1 MKYPVKIEIAER
13 IESFPSMPGS
23 AAKVLSLINEPE
35 VSASEIE
42 ELVKL
47 DPGLTANILKVT
59 NSAYF
64 GLPTEVGSLKR
75 AIVLLGLKQVVQIVT
90 VSCVTALMDKAVAGY
105 DLLPGELWR
114 HSIGVS
120 VATEILVKELNIPKA
135 EEIFTAA
142 LLHDVGK
149 LILGEH
155 VKDDLEKILSFATED
170 RAFQDAEREV
180 LGTDHAEVGSHIL
193 NAWSFPQEIVNAV
206 RWHHD
211 PDAADTK
218 SSLLDIVHVSDVLC
232 LIIGIGVGREGLHY
246 ELSPSS
252 IKNLGLDTA
261 TLELVASQTLEA
273 VNELTDLLKEPES

>member
-1 MKYPVKIEIAER
+1 VKYPGKIEIAER

-23 AAKVLSLINEPE
+23 AAKVLSLINDPE

-64 GLPTEVGSLKR
+64 GLPTEIGSLKR
-75 AIVLLGLKQVVQIVT
+75 AIVLLGLKRVVQIVT

-114 HSIGVS
+114 HSIAVS
-120 VATEILVKELNIPKA
+120 VAAETLVKELNIPKA

-261 TLELVASQTLEA
+261 ILELVASQTLEA
-273 VNELTDLLKEPES
+273 VNELTDLLKQPES

>member
-1 MKYPVKIEIAER
+1 VKYPGNIKITER

-23 AAKVLSLINEPE
+23 AAKVLSLINDPE

-42 ELVKL
+42 ELVRL

-64 GLPTEVGSLKR
+64 GLPTAVGSLKR
-75 AIVLLGLKQVVQIVT
+75 AIVLLGLKRVVQIVT
-90 VSCVTALMDKAVAGY
+90 ASCVTALMDKAVAGY

-114 HSIGVS
+114 HSIAVS
-120 VATEILVKELNIPKA
+120 VAAEILVKELNIPKA

-193 NAWSFPQEIVNAV
+193 KAWSFPQEIVNAV

-218 SSLLDIVHVSDVLC
+218 SPLLDIVHVSDVLC

-246 ELSPSS
+246 ELSPSA
-252 IKNLGLDTA
+252 IKNLGLNTA

-273 VNELTDLLKEPES
+273 VNELTDLLKQPES